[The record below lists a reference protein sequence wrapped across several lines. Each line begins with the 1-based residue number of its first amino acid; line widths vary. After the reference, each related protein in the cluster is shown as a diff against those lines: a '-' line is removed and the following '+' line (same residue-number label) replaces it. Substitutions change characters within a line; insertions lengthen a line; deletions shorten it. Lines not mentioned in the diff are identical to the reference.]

1 MREKHRD
8 LMPKR
13 KIDDA
18 QLMAIMQMSDQ
29 QVFDWHKSLRESG
42 RSSLLTTCFHL
53 FSPRRR

>member
-8 LMPKR
+8 LMAKR

-18 QLMAIMQMSDQ
+18 QLMAIMHMSEQ
-29 QVFDWHKSLRESG
+29 QVFDWHKSLGESE
-42 RSSLLTTCFHL
+42 RSSLLTTYFHF